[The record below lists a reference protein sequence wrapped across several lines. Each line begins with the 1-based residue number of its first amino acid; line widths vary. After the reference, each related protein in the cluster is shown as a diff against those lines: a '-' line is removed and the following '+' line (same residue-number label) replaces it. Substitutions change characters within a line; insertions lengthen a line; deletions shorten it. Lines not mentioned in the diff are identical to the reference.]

1 MGCDKRVPEGG
12 RLGSEPDQLAIRE
25 FEIAMMLCR
34 WCLVE
39 GRFDSEHADRPV
51 WILDQFEANRAEEP
65 ESLARGMTPNN
76 GAQFGDQRF
85 LDLRK
90 SLVVGRGESDH
101 ESIRRNRTSP
111 DIERSVGFQFLH
123 ESAAD
128 LDRLKTRT
136 EDAGEDTLD
145 QSLQAILEVPQHH
158 GQTVTGPK
166 PDRGSQVLTARLRSS
181 NHMGLPS
188 PLREWRNWQTRW
200 IQVPVS

>member
-1 MGCDKRVPEGG
+1 MASARPQDGED
-12 RLGSEPDQLAIRE
+12 RE
-25 FEIAMMLCR
+25 DREAA
-34 WCLVE
+34 
-39 GRFDSEHADRPV
+39 RFDPQPV
-51 WILDQFEANRAEEP
+51 LELIAGIQ
-65 ESLARGMTPNN
+65 
-76 GAQFGDQRF
+76 
-85 LDLRK
+85 
-90 SLVVGRGESDH
+90 
-101 ESIRRNRTSP
+101 
-111 DIERSVGFQFLH
+111 
-123 ESAAD
+123 AD

-158 GQTVTGPK
+158 GQTGTGPK